1 HLCSDGQFTVPLQ
14 FCPAGDFA
22 PHALILRGD
31 HAAREAVRRRGRE
44 EYRGVGGIAVT
55 LVAVKQGR
63 ESSRVNRVIPRTGTE
78 KCVYLLLTIKM
89 NVINISLS
97 IGKIHI
103 QRGH

>member
-1 HLCSDGQFTVPLQ
+1 M
-14 FCPAGDFA
+14 
-22 PHALILRGD
+22 
-31 HAAREAVRRRGRE
+31 
-44 EYRGVGGIAVT
+44 AVT

-97 IGKIHI
+97 IGKYVFNVDIEADKSI
-103 QRGH
+103 GSTRWGLIT